1 MTLSKARPIPKAL
14 LSAVAGLLCV
24 VFTSDACAQYPYP
37 PLVHDGGAYGLRPVI
52 VAPPI
57 IAAPPAR
64 FDTTNTAGYGTGY
77 SVVTSTYE
85 RANPLGH
92 ALGGSET
99 IHETTTRVLPND
111 ALGQP
116 MRGIQPFA
124 EPNSAG
130 WSTGYS
136 AVTSTYERPNPLGR
150 ALGGSEAVTETTTR
164 IVPNDALGQPI
175 RPMGGLWP

>member
-1 MTLSKARPIPKAL
+1 M
-14 LSAVAGLLCV
+14 
-24 VFTSDACAQYPYP
+24 
-37 PLVHDGGAYGLRPVI
+37 
-52 VAPPI
+52 
-57 IAAPPAR
+57 
-64 FDTTNTAGYGTGY
+64 
-77 SVVTSTYE
+77 TSTYE
-85 RANPLGH
+85 RANPLGQ

-175 RPMGGLWP
+175 RPIGGLWP